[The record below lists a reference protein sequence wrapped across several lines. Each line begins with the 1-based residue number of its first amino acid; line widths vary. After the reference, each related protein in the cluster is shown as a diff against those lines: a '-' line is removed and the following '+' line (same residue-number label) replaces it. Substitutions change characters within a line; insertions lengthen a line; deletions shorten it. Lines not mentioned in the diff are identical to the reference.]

1 MVGRLG
7 LDKVDENNEYLPYSN
22 NEIEI
27 TINNE
32 NKGIKNLPV
41 VENYEDNYKINN
53 QLMTYD
59 ITEINGTLL
68 DRDLKYLFDNSFINE
83 HEYNV
88 SNNKIYL
95 LNNKLNRDVY
105 KRQI

>member
-1 MVGRLG
+1 MNMNN
-7 LDKVDENNEYLPYSN
+7 NNEYVPCIKA
-22 NEIEI
+22 EIAAI
-27 TINNE
+27 VDDGNDDN
-32 NKGIKNLPV
+32 GIKYLPV

-68 DRDLKYLFDNSFINE
+68 DRDLKYLFDNSFIDE

-88 SNNKIYL
+88 TIHKIYS
-95 LNNKLNRDVY
+95 LNNKLNRP
-105 KRQI
+105 QIRMLFNDGG